1 MSVMLSTHHCRYIS
15 LINAVE
21 IVSVAICLGSNHI
34 LTGLFCFYFYLSSFL
49 IKLLLLSTPVFFL
62 QNTFTFNSVAA
73 EAQKGLY
80 LRSYPYR
87 RYNKLRLVS
96 F

>member
-1 MSVMLSTHHCRYIS
+1 MGIAKSVTFSLSCCLRVGYWIHWD
-15 LINAVE
+15 
-21 IVSVAICLGSNHI
+21 AICFTQCLD
-34 LTGLFCFYFYLSSFL
+34 
-49 IKLLLLSTPVFFL
+49 LLSMAENNLKKHRPVY
-62 QNTFTFNSVAA
+62 SAAA

-87 RYNKLRLVS
+87 RYNKLILVS